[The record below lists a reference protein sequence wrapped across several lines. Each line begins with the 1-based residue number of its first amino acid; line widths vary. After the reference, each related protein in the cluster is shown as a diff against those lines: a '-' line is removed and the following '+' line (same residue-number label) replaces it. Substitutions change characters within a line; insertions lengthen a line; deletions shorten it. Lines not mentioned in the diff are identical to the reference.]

1 MLTLLFP
8 PWCFVGL
15 FFIFH
20 FLAVLGLHCC
30 AGFSLVAVLRLVIMV
45 ASLVAEHGPKGER
58 AQELLLPGS
67 RAQAQYLWCVSL
79 VALLYIG
86 SFWTRDRTHVSCTGR
101 WIRYHSAT
109 REAPKLDLECKAQ

>member
-1 MLTLLFP
+1 MLLR
-8 PWCFVGL
+8 GY
-15 FFIFH
+15 
-20 FLAVLGLHCC
+20 
-30 AGFSLVAVLRLVIMV
+30 SLVAVCRLLVAV

-86 SFWTRDRTHVSCTGR
+86 SFWTRDRTHVSCIGR
-101 WIRYHSAT
+101 WIPYHRAT
-109 REAPKLDLECKAQ
+109 REVP